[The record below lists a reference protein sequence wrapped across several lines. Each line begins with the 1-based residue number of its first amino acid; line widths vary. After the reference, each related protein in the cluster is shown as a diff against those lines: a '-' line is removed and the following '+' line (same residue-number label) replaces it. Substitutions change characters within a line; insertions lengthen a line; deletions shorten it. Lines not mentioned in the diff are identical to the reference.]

1 MQSEKR
7 LLQKISS
14 VSGVIS
20 FIAAIVAAIIIV
32 IAGSEA
38 SDVFRASL
46 GATTFFF
53 FMVGIV
59 LTTMGNTN
67 LPNLTIDK
75 TEQLNQE
82 KGHEQNQEK
91 SE

>member
-1 MQSEKR
+1 MQNEKR

-14 VSGVIS
+14 VSGVIC
-20 FIAAIVAAIIIV
+20 FIAAVVAAIIIV

-38 SDVFRASL
+38 SEVFRASL

-75 TEQLNQE
+75 TEQPSQENSQE
-82 KGHEQNQEK
+82 KISK
-91 SE
+91 